1 MTDPHSPDEPVDAS
15 VDETDEDTAADAAVI
30 SGAVDDENEGA
41 DAPTPDKDLEATPE
55 G

>member
-1 MTDPHSPDEPVDAS
+1 MTDPHEPDEPVDAS
-15 VDETDEDTAADAAVI
+15 VDEADDADVV

-41 DAPTPDKDLEATPE
+41 DAPTPDEDVEAAPE